1 MFFLERLASAGHTSN
16 LKSDPLTTYSD
27 SDVIGAAGLAAK
39 YEPLGIAL
47 THFLSGGSAGG
58 IIEELSDVV
67 YRRSRTLNIKI
78 KRQKAHDVATAVLG
92 WYRYGTCQ
100 PCGGTA
106 YRPIPGTPSLGD
118 ECTHCR
124 GTGRMP
130 FEQQFRQEWQPLARW
145 LHAEI
150 ERSQAS
156 AGIAAMKLISSRMDF

>member
-1 MFFLERLASAGHTSN
+1 MYFLERYASAVSTSN
-16 LKSDPLTTYSD
+16 LKSDPLTFHSNFD
-27 SDVIGAAGLAAK
+27 CIAAAGMVSKTL
-39 YEPLGIAL
+39 PLGIAL
-47 THFLSGGSAGG
+47 ARMLSGGGAKAV
-58 IIEELSDVV
+58 IEVLTYDV

-78 KRQKAHDVATAVLG
+78 KRQKAHEIAIAVLG

-106 YRPIPGTPSLGD
+106 YRTIPGTPSLGD

-150 ERSQAS
+150 ERSQAA
-156 AGIAAMKLISSRMDF
+156 AGIAAMKLIAPKLDF

>member
-1 MFFLERLASAGHTSN
+1 MMEVLADA
-16 LKSDPLTTYSD
+16 
-27 SDVIGAAGLAAK
+27 
-39 YEPLGIAL
+39 
-47 THFLSGGSAGG
+47 
-58 IIEELSDVV
+58 V
-67 YRRSRTLNIKI
+67 YRRSLTLTIRIK
-78 KRQKAHDVATAVLG
+78 KKQAHAVATAVLS

-106 YRPIPGTPSLGD
+106 YRTIPGTPSLGD

-156 AGIAAMKLISSRMDF
+156 AGIAAMKLIAPKLDF